1 MPSSAK
7 SGNIESTFSQPA
19 PSLYKLA
26 WSLFLLGTH
35 IFPVF
40 LNRLIIGVLA
50 AVDIQGPGILLVD
63 LSQYIVTVIIVLL
76 VCFALQPTQDHILS
90 LTHEIAILR
99 NELQSR
105 DTQISEVNAACQE
118 LQIQITETLA
128 LHRTE
133 QEDHQNLAQRHRL
146 LEINHADTLT
156 TLELRDTQL
165 AEARAHSETQ
175 QTNITILAEERDQ
188 LRETVTRT
196 NRRRERAQ
204 TALRN
209 LQDNFPGAA
218 DALVS
223 IPHEIQGLVLTKD
236 GRPDRRYNAGKP
248 FCHFRSET
256 TTVLCNGRRMY
267 LMLTTVS
274 E

>member
-1 MPSSAK
+1 MPNSAL
-7 SGNIESTFSQPA
+7 SGNIKSTFCQPA

-35 IFPVF
+35 ISPFV
-40 LNRLIIGVLA
+40 LNPLIIGVLA

-76 VCFALQPTQDHILS
+76 VCFVLQPTQDHILS
-90 LTHEIAILR
+90 LTHENTTLR
-99 NELQSR
+99 NEVQSR

-118 LQIQITETLA
+118 LQTQITDILVR
-128 LHRTE
+128 HRTE
-133 QEDHQNLAQRHRL
+133 QEDHQNVAHRHRL
-146 LEINHADTLT
+146 LEINHVDTLT

-165 AEARAHSETQ
+165 ADVRAQSETQ
-175 QTNITILAEERDQ
+175 QTRITILTEERDQ
-188 LRETVTRT
+188 LRETITRT
-196 NRRRERAQ
+196 NRRLQRAQ
-204 TALRN
+204 AGLRN
-209 LQDNFPGAA
+209 LHDNFPDAA
-218 DALVS
+218 DALLS
-223 IPHEIQGLVLTKD
+223 IPHEIHGLVLTKD

-248 FCHFRSET
+248 FCHFHSQT
-256 TTVLCNGRRMY
+256 TTVLRNGRRMY